1 MTKNKL
7 MDLNN
12 HLFEQLE
19 RLNDD
24 DLTTD
29 QLEKEIGRSKAIGG
43 VAQNIISN
51 ANLSLNAEKFK
62 AEYGLEKQDVS
73 QLLDSGD

>member
-1 MTKNKL
+1 
-7 MDLNN
+7 
-12 HLFEQLE
+12 LE

-29 QLEKEIGRSKAIGG
+29 QLEKEIGRSKAIGS

>member
-1 MTKNKL
+1 
-7 MDLNN
+7 

-29 QLEKEIGRSKAIGG
+29 QLEKEIGRSKAIGS

-51 ANLSLNAEKFK
+51 ANLSLNDEKFK